1 MASHSDPAHAH
12 HHHGT
17 TRADARVFSHSL
29 PAGRLGSIIDHVRLF
44 CAEEVEL
51 WKKITMIG
59 SVAVCGVLLN
69 WMAGEHHHMHK
80 PPPYPYL
87 KIRNKPLPWGDG
99 TKDLLDVRDSYV
111 DDHDD
116 HH

>member
-1 MASHSDPAHAH
+1 M
-12 HHHGT
+12 
-17 TRADARVFSHSL
+17 
-29 PAGRLGSIIDHVRLF
+29 PAGRVGSIIDHVRLF

>member
-1 MASHSDPAHAH
+1 MRRSNTRRAHARDNTLSFRTAESKPMASHSDPAHAH

-17 TRADARVFSHSL
+17 YDTRV
-29 PAGRLGSIIDHVRLF
+29 GSNIDHVRLF

-80 PPPYPYL
+80 PPP
-87 KIRNKPLPWGDG
+87 
-99 TKDLLDVRDSYV
+99 
-111 DDHDD
+111 
-116 HH
+116 